1 MTTQIDDDGLITPE
15 IGPRGE
21 QKYRLL
27 QGYAKVFGTS
37 MKKKWDARI
46 YVDLFSGS
54 GRSRV
59 RDTGTILLASPLLA
73 LEIPDRFDRYIFC
86 EKDPQKLAALET
98 RVRRDYASVD
108 VRFIPGDANEETK
121 KIAAEVREYAET
133 KKKFLTFCFADPWK
147 LENLRFST
155 IEQLAKLYIDFLI
168 LIPTGMDAA
177 RNVSHVYI
185 RPENKTLDE
194 FVGTSEWRDAWR
206 KAESKKETF
215 DSFLTNFYATRM
227 EELGYRR
234 HAAEQTQLIR
244 STEKN
249 LPLYRLAF
257 FSRNKLGQQ
266 FWKEVKKYENPQ
278 LAWDFGAK
286 GDN

>member
-1 MTTQIDDDGLITPE
+1 MTAQITDDGFVAPE
-15 IGPRGE
+15 IGPWGE

-27 QGYAKVFGTS
+27 QGYARVFATS
-37 MKKKWDARI
+37 MKNKWDARI
-46 YVDLFSGS
+46 YVDLFAGS

-59 RDTGTILLASPLLA
+59 RGTNKILLASPLLA

-86 EKDPQKLAALET
+86 EKDPQKLTALEK
-98 RVRRDYASVD
+98 RVRRDYANTD
-108 VRFIPGDANEETK
+108 VHFIAGDANEETN
-121 KIAAEVREYAET
+121 KIATEVLEYGKT
-133 KKKFLTFCFADPWK
+133 KKRFLTFCFADPWN

-155 IEQLAKLYIDFLI
+155 IEQLAKLYVDFLI

-177 RNVSHVYI
+177 RNVSHVYT
-185 RPENKTLDE
+185 RSDNKTLDE
-194 FVGTSEWRDAWR
+194 FVGTAGWRNAWR
-206 KAESKKETF
+206 KAESQKETF

-227 EELGYRR
+227 EQLGYRE

-257 FSRNKLGQQ
+257 FSRHKLGQQ

-278 LAWDFGAK
+278 LEWNFDAK